1 MKSLNEILQEQLD
14 AHVKLSPFGGLS
26 LLTEANLN
34 RIMKNADEH
43 GIIIISANRDRVNS
57 DIPACDLSNEY
68 KRWLKKNHYD
78 TDDAD
83 DNKLRKEFLAERNKT
98 AYKELYDKIKHSP
111 YSYSQVYGGFKG
123 TDKIIASYE
132 PSFLIYC
139 VDRKGNRLP
148 FDELF
153 EFGKELCKEFSQ
165 ESFFAQ
171 APGEAPNHYNYK
183 GEQVNIDSSKFVKFN
198 RDGEEYFTT
207 TKRKKNGGQ
216 RFTSDIRYESIEG
229 NALGTYLFEY
239 YTKEDGIEYYSKIR
253 RTQLGENLLL

>member
-1 MKSLNEILQEQLD
+1 MKSLKETLHEHLD
-14 AHVKLSPFGGLS
+14 TNVKLSPFEGLS
-26 LLTEANLN
+26 LLTESNLN

-43 GIIIISANRDRVNS
+43 GIIIISANRDYIES
-57 DIPACDLSNEY
+57 DISACDLSNEY
-68 KRWLKKNHYD
+68 KRWLEKNYYD
-78 TDDAD
+78 TDDD
-83 DNKLRKEFLAERNKT
+83 KVRKEFLSERNKA
-98 AYKELYDKIKHSP
+98 AYKELYNKIKHSQ
-111 YSYSQVYGGFKG
+111 YSYSQVYGEFKG
-123 TDKIIASYE
+123 TDNVIANYE

-139 VDRKGNRLP
+139 VDRKGNGLP

-153 EFGKELCKEFSQ
+153 EFGKELCEEFNQ

-198 RDGEEYFTT
+198 QEKYFTT
-207 TKRKKNGGQ
+207 IKRKKNGGQ

-239 YTKEDGIEYYSKIR
+239 YTKEDGIEYYSKIK
-253 RTQLGENLLL
+253 RTQLGEDLLL